1 MVISEDLVEP
11 GRERELL
18 ADARAGGAGAFC
30 LLIRPLEARL
40 LRQAIGLTGD
50 LGAAEDLVSEVRIR
64 AWKNLARYNE
74 TCRLSTWLYAI
85 LLHCHQETARRARS
99 RPISLA
105 RIRAAEAAGLHERQ
119 ENAAASDLSP
129 AETALRHEAAAQL
142 NRCVQMLPEK
152 HREIIQLRFFEE
164 ASLPDMAAVIGCSV
178 GTVKSR
184 LHHALEKLRKMK
196 INLPDTRSHQQV

>member
-1 MVISEDLVEP
+1 MVMREDPVERA
-11 GRERELL
+11 GECDLL

-30 LLIRPLEARL
+30 FLIRPLEARL
-40 LRQAIGLTGD
+40 LRQAMGLTND
-50 LGAAEDLVSEVRIR
+50 LCAAEDLVSEVRIR

-85 LLHCHQETARRARS
+85 LLHCHQEAARRARS

-105 RIRAAEAAGLHERQ
+105 RIPAAEAAGLHERQ
-119 ENAAASDLSP
+119 ESDPATELSP
-129 AETALRHEAAAQL
+129 ADTALRNEAAMQL
-142 NRCVQMLPEK
+142 NHCVQMLPEK
-152 HREIIQLRFFEE
+152 HREIIQLRFFED
-164 ASLPDMAAVIGCSV
+164 ASLPDMAAVLSCSV

-196 INLPDTRSHQQV
+196 MNLPDTRRHQQV

>member
-1 MVISEDLVEP
+1 
-11 GRERELL
+11 
-18 ADARAGGAGAFC
+18 
-30 LLIRPLEARL
+30 
-40 LRQAIGLTGD
+40 LTND

-85 LLHCHQETARRARS
+85 LLHCHQEAARRSRS

-105 RIRAAEAAGLHERQ
+105 RIPAAEAADLHQRR
-119 ENAAASDLSP
+119 ENDAASDPSP
-129 AETALRHEAAAQL
+129 AETALRNEAATQL
-142 NRCVQMLPEK
+142 HRCVQMLPEK
-152 HREIIQLRFFEE
+152 HREIIQLRFFED
-164 ASLPDMAAVIGCSV
+164 ASLPDMAAVLGCSL

-196 INLPDTRSHQQV
+196 MNLPDMRGHQQV